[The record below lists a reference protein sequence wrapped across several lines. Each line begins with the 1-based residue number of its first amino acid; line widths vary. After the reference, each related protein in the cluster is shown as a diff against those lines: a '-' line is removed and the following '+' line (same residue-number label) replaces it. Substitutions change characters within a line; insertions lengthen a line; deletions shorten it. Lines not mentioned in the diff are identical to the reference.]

1 MWPSSTLLLVSW
13 TQSLNSH
20 SEYKLHHIFLSPAVN
35 QWIDK
40 RVNQRLSSRVCWW
53 SKRHIFFKSSTEFLR
68 SYFTRFRSNI
78 LHLALAVN
86 LSDSRCWIF
95 HKLINY
101 IILKTHNNAN
111 KIEFYCIPQRSWGP
125 RIFAIYDYSLTECT
139 AWVLILNT
147 NFLISFCLQQYI
159 SGLTNEFIMANVCI
173 KASLIMQTS

>member
-1 MWPSSTLLLVSW
+1 MDWQASLSTTFIKSLLMKQ
-13 TQSLNSH
+13 T
-20 SEYKLHHIFLSPAVN
+20 
-35 QWIDK
+35 
-40 RVNQRLSSRVCWW
+40 
-53 SKRHIFFKSSTEFLR
+53 
-68 SYFTRFRSNI
+68 SYFFQVFNWVPSVVFHSIPKQHLTPCFSCEFIRFEMLN
-78 LHLALAVN
+78 
-86 LSDSRCWIF
+86 F